1 MTMTNAQTTA
11 LIDAIA
17 ADKSLGAAQET
28 FAKRIV
34 SMIESGWT
42 PGLME
47 EYKPGIV
54 TQIAHR
60 ILTKTELTVFLDTK
74 LAIRPK
80 GVRSD
85 RGNLVHRCEGVFSR
99 MRKALDKAL
108 SAGEGEALSDGEGK
122 AKGARGP
129 NDPVARVKKLIEDTI
144 KTVKLDQGKDASERK
159 LSGHTELLAALK
171 KASDMVAPS
180 F

>member
-1 MTMTNAQTTA
+1 
-11 LIDAIA
+11 
-17 ADKSLGAAQET
+17 
-28 FAKRIV
+28 
-34 SMIESGWT
+34 
-42 PGLME
+42 
-47 EYKPGIV
+47 
-54 TQIAHR
+54 
-60 ILTKTELTVFLDTK
+60 VFLDTK

-108 SAGEGEALSDGEGK
+108 SDGETQ

-129 NDPVARVKKLIEDTI
+129 NDPVARVKKLIEDAV
-144 KTVKLDQGKDASERK
+144 KSVKLDQGKDASERK

>member
-1 MTMTNAQTTA
+1 VAKQSHAAWDGGKCPAQHDALCYNLFIGRQWCQADNILERENTMTMTNAQTTA

-42 PGLME
+42 
-47 EYKPGIV
+47 
-54 TQIAHR
+54 
-60 ILTKTELTVFLDTK
+60 
-74 LAIRPK
+74 
-80 GVRSD
+80 
-85 RGNLVHRCEGVFSR
+85 
-99 MRKALDKAL
+99 
-108 SAGEGEALSDGEGK
+108 
-122 AKGARGP
+122 
-129 NDPVARVKKLIEDTI
+129 RVKKLIEDAV
-144 KTVKLDQGKDASERK
+144 KSVKLDQGKDASERK

>member
-1 MTMTNAQTTA
+1 MAMTNAQTSA
-11 LIDAIA
+11 LLDAIA

-42 PGLME
+42 VALMNE
-47 EYKPGIV
+47 NKPGIV
-54 TQIAHR
+54 AKIAER
-60 ILTKTELTVFLDTK
+60 ILTKPEFELFRDDSKAQKAKGADGKQVYTK
-74 LAIRPK
+74 
-80 GVRSD
+80 
-85 RGNLVHRCEGVFSR
+85 RGNVVNRCGQSFDR
-99 MRKALDKAL
+99 MRKALEKAL
-108 SAGEGEALSDGEGK
+108 SDDETK

-129 NDPVARVKKLIEDTI
+129 NDPVARVKKLIEDAV